1 MMIIFAIIYSL
12 IIKIK
17 APLFMKPYLVSDYF
31 LLVTE
36 EGIMKVVN
44 KKLLKNYLIPFEKN
58 LIKNISDLELTS
70 FAHLQNNDGG
80 YIYCRVKKDIFI
92 LSNDLNQ
99 LIGHITL
106 EEIEFNNAKLIS
118 YKSIN
123 KKDFLIICFIN
134 NDNKIKII
142 KYEITFK
149 LKLYYFEIK
158 NVVIAEIENGLSLD
172 KGISCEMMFSSGYS
186 YNLLTCFVESEEL
199 KSIVAMAFDIEDQL
213 SIKYSK
219 KCNNQNKGAYFIKT
233 ALSTSDKKCLI
244 CYKQSINNFQCM
256 FYNSESKE
264 FSESFD
270 LFYNSI
276 EYNFDV
282 IYLKSKNEF
291 YVHFTTNTT
300 SFNFYLMKFYDDY
313 NANIMNRNYECFQIY
328 NLSNCSFKTSSFLI
342 YYKNDLIEFTTCKSN
357 KNNDDNYYFY
367 INEFNY
373 LCNNQFTNE
382 SNQLPIYS
390 LNPST
395 LPYLDFA
402 EDFTE
407 DFKEDFIDFTH
418 FTQSSQLEKILEFY
432 NDEDIMKSKT
442 NLSKEELENNLD
454 NILELIEI
462 GKNYEINGNNYNAS
476 ITPINLLNPSKS
488 AFIDLTVCE
497 EILRKHY
504 NLSKIELLTIFQIE
518 IDKNDKQALTDQV
531 EYAVYNNKK
540 QKLNLSYC
548 DDIQIQIKYNIKDYT
563 HLNTTMIK
571 YYADLG
577 IDIFNRQDSFF
588 NDLCYPFSISNAD
601 IILKDRLL
609 DIYQN
614 YSLCDNECKYKEI
627 DIEKMSVTCSC
638 QVKTEIETK
647 VYKPILAKIIEN
659 SFKYSNFGVIKCYKL
674 VFSVD
679 DKLNNL
685 GFFIFLIFSIC
696 HLPLFIYYFKN
707 RIKSIQV
714 YVYKEMQKNNYIS
727 KIKNPIRKGKK
738 SKTTKKE
745 IKDVLSSINNN
756 SSSLFNKK
764 FQENNTL
771 YLETKIKRKRKRN
784 NKKKGI
790 FFNFDKRLTSE
801 TKSNINKVKYHR
813 SNIKYKTSNINIFNI
828 NNTINIKKKS
838 SKNQLNSKKK

>member
-1 MMIIFAIIYSL
+1 M
-12 IIKIK
+12 
-17 APLFMKPYLVSDYF
+17 
-31 LLVTE
+31 
-36 EGIMKVVN
+36 
-44 KKLLKNYLIPFEKN
+44 
-58 LIKNISDLELTS
+58 
-70 FAHLQNNDGG
+70 
-80 YIYCRVKKDIFI
+80 
-92 LSNDLNQ
+92 
-99 LIGHITL
+99 
-106 EEIEFNNAKLIS
+106 
-118 YKSIN
+118 
-123 KKDFLIICFIN
+123 
-134 NDNKIKII
+134 
-142 KYEITFK
+142 
-149 LKLYYFEIK
+149 
-158 NVVIAEIENGLSLD
+158 
-172 KGISCEMMFSSGYS
+172 
-186 YNLLTCFVESEEL
+186 
-199 KSIVAMAFDIEDQL
+199 
-213 SIKYSK
+213 
-219 KCNNQNKGAYFIKT
+219 
-233 ALSTSDKKCLI
+233 
-244 CYKQSINNFQCM
+244 
-256 FYNSESKE
+256 
-264 FSESFD
+264 
-270 LFYNSI
+270 
-276 EYNFDV
+276 
-282 IYLKSKNEF
+282 
-291 YVHFTTNTT
+291 
-300 SFNFYLMKFYDDY
+300 
-313 NANIMNRNYECFQIY
+313 
-328 NLSNCSFKTSSFLI
+328 
-342 YYKNDLIEFTTCKSN
+342 
-357 KNNDDNYYFY
+357 
-367 INEFNY
+367 
-373 LCNNQFTNE
+373 
-382 SNQLPIYS
+382 PIYS
-390 LNPST
+390 INPST

-518 IDKNDKQALTDQV
+518 RDKNDKQALTDQV

-745 IKDVLSSINNN
+745 IKEVLIQLITILLHYLIKN
-756 SSSLFNKK
+756 FKK
-764 FQENNTL
+764 IIL
-771 YLETKIKRKRKRN
+771 YI
-784 NKKKGI
+784 
-790 FFNFDKRLTSE
+790 
-801 TKSNINKVKYHR
+801 
-813 SNIKYKTSNINIFNI
+813 
-828 NNTINIKKKS
+828 
-838 SKNQLNSKKK
+838 